1 MSPDSMVYLNGDFL
15 PLSAAK
21 ISVFDRGFLF
31 GDGVYELIPV
41 YSRRPFRL
49 SEHLRRLT
57 NSLAAIRLPNPHDEA
72 QWCALIEQLIA
83 HHPEHDQSLYIQVTR
98 GVAARD
104 HRFPPADTP
113 PTVFLFSTPLTT
125 PAPSQR
131 DYGVAAVSATD
142 NRWLRCDI
150 KAVSLL
156 ANVLLRQQAV
166 DADVA
171 ETILFRDGFLTE
183 GAASNIFMVKNGIL
197 LAPPPSHI
205 MLTGITYDVVLEL
218 ARQYQV
224 PHQVREILATEVFA
238 ADEVWMTSSTKEI
251 LPIVRLD
258 NKPIG
263 NGQVGTLFT
272 QMYEYYQLF
281 KSTIMRQST

>member
-1 MSPDSMVYLNGDFL
+1 MSPDSMVYLNGQFV
-15 PLSAAK
+15 PLADAK
-21 ISVFDRGFLF
+21 VSVFDRGFLF

-49 SEHLRRLT
+49 QEHLRRLA
-57 NSLAAIRLPNPHDEA
+57 NSLQAIQLANPYHDA
-72 QWCALIEQLIA
+72 QWQSLIEQLIA
-83 HHPEHDQSLYIQVTR
+83 YHPYEDQSLYIQVTR
-98 GVAARD
+98 GVALRD
-104 HRFPPADTP
+104 HRFPPTNTP
-113 PTVFLFSTPLTT
+113 ATVFLFSAPLTT
-125 PAPSQR
+125 PPDTQR
-131 DYGVAAVSATD
+131 TQGVEAVSATD

-150 KAVSLL
+150 KAVALL

-166 DADVA
+166 EAGVV
-171 ETILFRDGFLTE
+171 ETLLFRDGFLTE

-218 ARQYQV
+218 ARQHHI

-258 NKPIG
+258 DKPIG
-263 NGQVGTLFT
+263 TGEVGSLFK
-272 QMYEYYQLF
+272 QMYQHYQDF
-281 KSTIMRQST
+281 KATVMRQNT